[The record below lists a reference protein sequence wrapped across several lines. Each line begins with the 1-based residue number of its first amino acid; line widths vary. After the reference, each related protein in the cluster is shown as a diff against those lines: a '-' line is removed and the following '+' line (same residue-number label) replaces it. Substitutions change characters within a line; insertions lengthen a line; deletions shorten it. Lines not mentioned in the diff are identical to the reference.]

1 MSGGAAPAQV
11 YPLVEARALDRTLDY
26 AVPDAI
32 DAAAVPG
39 ALAACPLGPRTIL
52 GVIVGRE
59 PATHEGRLAPL
70 RGLVDA
76 PVVPP
81 GLLDLAAWMGRY
93 YLAPA
98 WACLRLVLP
107 FGAEGALRRG
117 PGGAWRLAAPPA
129 PSAPRLVAFNPG
141 EGGTARQKAILG
153 VLRDSGGEL
162 AAAELVRRAGT
173 TMPTLRRMAEAGLL
187 RLEGRS
193 AGRSGLD
200 WFGVS
205 APARDAG
212 HVLTPHQS
220 EAVSRIDSL
229 LEGGE
234 GSLLLHGVT
243 GSGKTEVYLRALE
256 GALARGR
263 TGLVLVPEI
272 ALTPQLLSRVRAR
285 FGERVAVWH
294 SALAPGERIA
304 EDRRIR
310 QGGADVV
317 LGARSAVFA
326 PLPRLGLVIVDEE
339 HDASYKQDQAPR
351 YDARQVAFR
360 RAREEGAVVVYG
372 SATPRPESWRALDRV
387 TLPERADGARLPPV
401 EIVDMCVQP
410 PGPISR
416 PLAAALMHAAD
427 RGEKAIVL
435 LNRRGFARMA
445 LCRHCGWLARCPDCD
460 VALVVHRPPE
470 ILVCHH
476 CGHSAPVPEV
486 CPSCAT
492 VGVARQG
499 SGTEGLEEALRALL
513 PDVRLVRLDASSVTG
528 RGSLTRLLDD
538 FARPGAAVLLGTQMV
553 AKGHDLPEITVAGV
567 LDADG
572 ALQRAD
578 FRSEERAFSLI
589 VQLAG
594 RAGRRVGEP
603 ARVIVQA
610 WQPEARAIVLGARH
624 AVEEFLEGELERRI
638 GRGFP
643 PFGHLVRVMV
653 DGDALAAVKAGAAR
667 VRTEIEVR
675 SGDVDILGPAPLHR
689 LRGRHRRSLLIRAD
703 RASDAAHPVAAALDA
718 CIATLRAEGVRAT
731 VDVDPQD
738 T

>member
-1 MSGGAAPAQV
+1 MSGGPAPAQV

-26 AVPDAI
+26 AVPAELDAV
-32 DAAAVPG
+32 AVPG
-39 ALAACPLGPRTIL
+39 ALIACPLGPRTIL
-52 GVIVGRE
+52 GVIVSRD
-59 PATHEGRLAPL
+59 PATHQGKLAPL

-76 PVVPP
+76 PAVPP
-81 GLLDLAAWMGRY
+81 NLMELAAWMGRY

-98 WACLRLVLP
+98 FACLRLVLP

-117 PGGAWRLAAPPA
+117 PNKQWRLSAPPA
-129 PSAPRLVAFNPG
+129 PAAPRLVAFEPG
-141 EGGTARQKAILG
+141 EGGTPRQQAILAT
-153 VLRDSGGEL
+153 LRTAGGEL
-162 AAAELVRRAGT
+162 AAADLVRQAGT
-173 TMPTLRRMAEAGLL
+173 TMPTLRRMADAGLL

-193 AGRSGLD
+193 ADRSGLD
-200 WFGVS
+200 WFGVA
-205 APARDAG
+205 APARDSG
-212 HVLTPHQS
+212 HVLTQHQA
-220 EAVSRIDSL
+220 EAVARIESL
-229 LEGGE
+229 LAAGE

-243 GSGKTEVYLRALE
+243 GSGKTEVYLQALE
-256 GALARGR
+256 TALAQGR

-310 QGGADVV
+310 SGGADVV

-339 HDASYKQDQAPR
+339 HDGSYKQDQTPR
-351 YDARQVAFR
+351 YDARQVAFW
-360 RAREEGAVVVYG
+360 RARHEGAVVVYG

-387 TLPERADGARLPPV
+387 TLPDRADGARMPPV

-410 PGPISR
+410 PGPVSR

-427 RGEKAIVL
+427 RGEKAILL
-435 LNRRGFARMA
+435 LNRRGFAKMA
-445 LCRHCGWLARCPDCD
+445 LCVSCGWLGRCPDCD

-470 ILVCHH
+470 VLVCHH
-476 CGHSAPVPEV
+476 CGYTAPVPEV
-486 CPSCAT
+486 CPSCHT

-513 PDVRLVRLDASSVTG
+513 PDVRLVRLDASSVSG

-594 RAGRRVGEP
+594 RAGRRAGEP
-603 ARVIVQA
+603 SRVIVQA
-610 WQPEARAIVLGARH
+610 WQPEARAIQLGARH

-638 GRGFP
+638 ERGFP
-643 PFGHLVRVMV
+643 PFGHLVRVMF
-653 DGDALAAVKAGAAR
+653 DGPQLEPVKLGAAE
-667 VRTEIEVR
+667 VRREIEGR
-675 SGDVDILGPAPLHR
+675 SPAVQILGPAPQHR
-689 LRGRHRRSLLIRAD
+689 LRTRYRRSLLIRAD
-703 RASDAAHPVAAALDA
+703 RAVDAATPVAAALNA
-718 CIATLRAEGVRAT
+718 RIADLTAAGVRAS

>member
-1 MSGGAAPAQV
+1 MSGGPAPAQV

-26 AVPDAI
+26 AVPVDM
-32 DAAAVPG
+32 DGAAVPG
-39 ALAACPLGPRTIL
+39 ALVACPLGPRTIL
-52 GVIVGRE
+52 GVVVGRE
-59 PATHEGRLAPL
+59 PATHEGRLVPL
-70 RGLVDA
+70 RGLVD
-76 PVVPP
+76 VPAVP
-81 GLLDLAAWMGRY
+81 QGLLDLAAWMGRY

-98 WACLRLVLP
+98 FACLRQVLP
-107 FGAEGALRRG
+107 FAAEGALRKG
-117 PGGAWRLAAPPA
+117 SDGTWRLKAPPA
-129 PSAPRLVAFNPG
+129 PAAPRLVAFAPG
-141 EGGTARQKAILG
+141 EGGTARQKALLAA
-153 VLRDSGGEL
+153 LRNAGGEMP
-162 AAAELVRRAGT
+162 AAELVRAAGT
-173 TMPTLRRMAEAGLL
+173 TMPTLRRMADAGLL
-187 RLEGRS
+187 RLEGR
-193 AGRSGLD
+193 AADRSGLD
-200 WFGVS
+200 WFGAA
-205 APARDAG
+205 APARDVP
-212 HVLTPHQS
+212 HVLTEHQAVAVERI
-220 EAVSRIDSL
+220 EAL
-229 LEGGE
+229 LDKGKGA
-234 GSLLLHGVT
+234 LLLHGVT

-256 GALARGR
+256 SVLARGR

-326 PLPRLGLVIVDEE
+326 PLQRLGLVIVDEE
-339 HDASYKQDQAPR
+339 HDSSYKQDQAPR
-351 YDARQVAFR
+351 YDARQVAWW
-360 RAREEGAVVVYG
+360 RARHEGAVVVYG

-401 EIVDMCVQP
+401 QIVDMCVQA
-410 PGPISR
+410 PGPISK
-416 PLAAALMHAAD
+416 PLATALMNAAD
-427 RGEKAIVL
+427 RGEKAILL
-435 LNRRGFARMA
+435 LNRRGFAKMA

-460 VALVVHRPPE
+460 VAMVVHRPPE
-470 ILVCHH
+470 VLVCHH
-476 CGHSAPVPEV
+476 CGHSAAVPEV
-486 CPSCAT
+486 CPTCRT

-499 SGTEGLEEALRALL
+499 SGTEGLEEALRKLL
-513 PDVRLVRLDASSVTG
+513 PDVRLVRLDASSVSG

-594 RAGRRVGEP
+594 RAGRRIGEP

-638 GRGFP
+638 ERGFP
-643 PFGHLVRVMV
+643 PFGHLVRVMF
-653 DGDALAAVKAGAAR
+653 DGDMLEPVKRGAAT
-667 VRTEIEVR
+667 VRAEIEAR
-675 SGDVDILGPAPLHR
+675 ARDVSILGPAPQHR
-689 LRGRHRRSLLIRAD
+689 LRARHRRSLLIRAD
-703 RASDAAHPVAAALDA
+703 RAALAAEPVAAALDA
-718 CIATLRAEGVRAT
+718 CIGALTAEGVRAV
-731 VDVDPQD
+731 VDVDPQE

>member
-1 MSGGAAPAQV
+1 
-11 YPLVEARALDRTLDY
+11 LDY
-26 AVPDAI
+26 AVPVTM

-39 ALAACPLGPRTIL
+39 ALVACPLGPRTIL
-52 GVIVGRE
+52 GVVVGRE
-59 PATHEGRLAPL
+59 PATHEGRLVPL
-70 RGLVDA
+70 RGLVD
-76 PVVPP
+76 VPAVP
-81 GLLDLAAWMGRY
+81 QGLLDLAAWMGRY

-107 FGAEGALRRG
+107 FGAEGSLRKG
-117 PGGAWRLAAPPA
+117 PEGAWRLSAPPA
-129 PSAPRLVAFNPG
+129 PAAPRLVAFAPG
-141 EGGTARQKAILG
+141 EGGTARQQAVLA
-153 VLRDSGGEL
+153 VLRAAGGEMP
-162 AAAELVRRAGT
+162 AAELVRAAGT
-173 TMPTLRRMAEAGLL
+173 TMPTLRRMADAALL
-187 RLEGRS
+187 TLEGRS
-193 AGRSGLD
+193 ADRSGLD
-200 WFGVS
+200 WFGSS
-205 APARDAG
+205 APPRDAP
-212 HVLTPHQS
+212 HVLTTHQA
-220 EAVSRIDSL
+220 EAVARIETL
-229 LEGGE
+229 LDKAA

-256 GALARGR
+256 SVLARGR

-310 QGGADVV
+310 SGGADVV

-339 HDASYKQDQAPR
+339 HDGSYKQDSTPR
-351 YDARQVAFR
+351 YDARQVAWW
-360 RAREEGAVVVYG
+360 RAKHEGAVVVYG

-401 EIVDMCVQP
+401 EIVDMCVQA

-416 PLAAALMHAAD
+416 PLATALMNAAD
-427 RGEKAIVL
+427 RGEKAILL
-435 LNRRGFARMA
+435 LNRRGFAKTA

-470 ILVCHH
+470 VLVCHH
-476 CGHSAPVPEV
+476 CGYSATVPEV
-486 CPSCAT
+486 CPSCQT

-499 SGTEGLEEALRALL
+499 SGTEGLEEALRELL
-513 PDVRLVRLDASSVTG
+513 PDVRLVRLDASSVSG

-572 ALQRAD
+572 ALQRPD

-638 GRGFP
+638 ERGFP
-643 PFGHLVRVMV
+643 PFGHLVRVMF
-653 DGDALAAVKAGAAR
+653 DGDMLEPVKRAAAT
-667 VRTEIEVR
+667 VRAEIEAR
-675 SGDVDILGPAPLHR
+675 SNDVSILGPAPLHR
-689 LRGRHRRSLLIRAD
+689 LRARHRRSLLIRAD
-703 RASDAAHPVAAALDA
+703 RAAAAAQPVAAALDA
-718 CIATLRAEGVRAT
+718 CIGALTAAGVRAT
-731 VDVDPQD
+731 VDVDPQE